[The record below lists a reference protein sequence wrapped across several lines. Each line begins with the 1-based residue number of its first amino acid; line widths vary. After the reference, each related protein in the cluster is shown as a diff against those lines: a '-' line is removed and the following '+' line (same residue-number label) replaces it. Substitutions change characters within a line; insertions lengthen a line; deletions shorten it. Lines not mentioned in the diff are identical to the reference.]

1 MEKINNE
8 TLVFF
13 TIVCAALVT
22 YGLRIGGLLLSERL
36 PSTGRFKVF
45 MDALPGTLL
54 LSLIAPGVA
63 ASGLLGGVAA
73 LATAI
78 CTYRTGNI
86 FFSMVVGMG
95 IVAGGRLF
103 LSV

>member
-1 MEKINNE
+1 MDAINRE
-8 TLVFF
+8 TLVYI
-13 TIVCAALVT
+13 TIGCAALVT

-54 LSLIAPGVA
+54 LSLIAPGIV
-63 ASGLLGGVAA
+63 ASGVLGGVAA

-78 CTYRTGNI
+78 CTHRTGNI
-86 FFSMVVGMG
+86 FLSMVIGMG
-95 IVAGGRLF
+95 IVAGGRAF
-103 LSV
+103 L

>member
-1 MEKINNE
+1 METMDRE
-8 TLVFF
+8 LLAVL

-36 PSTGRFKVF
+36 PTTGRFKVF

-54 LSLIAPGVA
+54 VSLIAPGVA
-63 ASGLLGGVAA
+63 AAGLLGA
-73 LATAI
+73 LATGVTAI

-86 FFSMVVGMG
+86 FLSMLAGVA
-95 IVAGGRLF
+95 IVAGGRWIF
-103 LSV
+103 